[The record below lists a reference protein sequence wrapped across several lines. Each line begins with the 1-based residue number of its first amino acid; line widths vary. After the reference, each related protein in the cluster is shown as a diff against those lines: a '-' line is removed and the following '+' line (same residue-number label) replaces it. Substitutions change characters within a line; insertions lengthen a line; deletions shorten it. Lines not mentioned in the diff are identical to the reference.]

1 MRTISLLNMT
11 FVMIGS
17 CESLRRGEIKIAT
30 QEHSSSMTKE
40 ACLHT
45 EHRILAR
52 KRMDDLRIN
61 RALPQKQ
68 RRVTTENHSR
78 HSPRVIPYFTEPGA
92 LATDGVTQVEFGIP
106 SLPLH
111 VLYSLLT

>member
-11 FVMIGS
+11 FVVIGS

-30 QEHSSSMTKE
+30 LEKSSSVSKE
-40 ACLHT
+40 TCLHA

-61 RALPQKQ
+61 LALPQKQ

-78 HSPRVIPYFTEPGA
+78 HSPRVIRHFTEPGA
-92 LATDGVTQVEFGIP
+92 VATGCR
-106 SLPLH
+106 H
-111 VLYSLLT
+111 

>member
-30 QEHSSSMTKE
+30 QEKSSSVSKE

-61 RALPQKQ
+61 LALRKSSG
-68 RRVTTENHSR
+68 E
-78 HSPRVIPYFTEPGA
+78 
-92 LATDGVTQVEFGIP
+92 
-106 SLPLH
+106 
-111 VLYSLLT
+111 

>member
-11 FVMIGS
+11 FVVIGS

-30 QEHSSSMTKE
+30 QEQSSSVTKE

-61 RALPQKQ
+61 LWHTEKLRIRWLTMN
-68 RRVTTENHSR
+68 TTGR
-78 HSPRVIPYFTEPGA
+78 
-92 LATDGVTQVEFGIP
+92 
-106 SLPLH
+106 
-111 VLYSLLT
+111 